1 MLETFFPSLS
11 KRRTSRFYAALFVL
25 ERAKLDINLMGA
37 AAAAAAASPETLR
50 EPLADL

>member
-1 MLETFFPSLS
+1 MLETFFFLSLS
-11 KRRTSRFYAALFVL
+11 KRTSRFYAALFVL

-37 AAAAAAASPETLR
+37 AAAASPETLR

>member
-37 AAAAAAASPETLR
+37 AAAAASPETLR